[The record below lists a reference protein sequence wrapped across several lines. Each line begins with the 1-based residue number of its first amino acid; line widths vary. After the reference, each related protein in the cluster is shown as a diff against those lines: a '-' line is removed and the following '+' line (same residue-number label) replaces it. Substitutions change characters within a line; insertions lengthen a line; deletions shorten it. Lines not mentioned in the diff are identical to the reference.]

1 MKVFLSWSGDKSK
14 ETAELLDSWIR
25 CVLQAVDPWI
35 STKHIGRGAL
45 WFNEVADQLQNTT
58 VGIICLTKKNLNEP
72 WILFEAGSLARG
84 LTSSRVCTFLVD
96 LHPSDIAP
104 PLSQFNHTLPD
115 KVNMRALI
123 DTLNDSLKEN
133 KLRDDILET
142 VFETYWPKFEKDLN
156 IILEKYEND
165 TPQPVARSE
174 ENILLEL
181 LETTRTFDKR
191 IRNIELSV
199 KNHSY
204 NSRNTIS
211 QNEAKRKIFEML
223 RDGLPKNLI
232 IEKVVDQ
239 GFSPRFA
246 INAINEI
253 SDALVD
259 NGIQDSINNA
269 V

>member
-45 WFNEVADQLQNTT
+45 WFTEVADQLQHTT
-58 VGIICLTKKNLNEP
+58 IGIICLTKENLNKP

-96 LHPSDIAP
+96 LQPTDIEP
-104 PLSQFNHTLPD
+104 PLSQFNHTLPNKD
-115 KVNMRALI
+115 NMRALI
-123 DTLNDSLKEN
+123 DTLNESLKEN

-142 VFETYWPKFEKDLN
+142 VFETYWPKFETEFGA
-156 IILEKYEND
+156 ILKRYSNE
-165 TPQPVARSE
+165 TLQPVIRTE

-191 IRNIELSV
+191 IRNIESSV
-199 KNHSY
+199 KNQST
-204 NSRNTIS
+204 NLRNILS
-211 QNEAKRKIFEML
+211 SNQAKRRIFEMV
-223 RDGLPKNLI
+223 REGIPKEII
-232 IEKVVDQ
+232 IENLADK
-239 GFSPRFA
+239 GISPNFT
-246 INAINEI
+246 IKEINEI
-253 SDALVD
+253 SREMGIDIIND
-259 NGIQDSINNA
+259 NLNNLA
-269 V
+269 

>member
-45 WFNEVADQLQNTT
+45 WFTEVADQLQNTT
-58 VGIICLTKKNLNEP
+58 IGIICLTKENLHKP

-96 LHPSDIAP
+96 LQPTDIEP
-104 PLSQFNHTLPD
+104 PLSQFNHTLPN
-115 KVNMRALI
+115 KENMRALI
-123 DTLNDSLKEN
+123 DTLNESLKEHR
-133 KLRDDILET
+133 LRDDILDT
-142 VFETYWPKFEKDLN
+142 VFETYWPKFETELDA
-156 IILEKYEND
+156 ILVKYANE
-165 TPQPVARSE
+165 TPQPVIRTE

-199 KNHSY
+199 KNQ
-204 NSRNTIS
+204 NTNGRNMIS
-211 QNEAKRKIFEML
+211 PNQARRRIFEMVK
-223 RDGLPKNLI
+223 DGIPKEIIVENLI
-232 IEKVVDQ
+232 DK
-239 GFSPRFA
+239 GFSPNF
-246 INAINEI
+246 IIKEFNEI
-253 SDALVD
+253 AREIGIES
-259 NGIQDSINNA
+259 IQDNINNLA
-269 V
+269 